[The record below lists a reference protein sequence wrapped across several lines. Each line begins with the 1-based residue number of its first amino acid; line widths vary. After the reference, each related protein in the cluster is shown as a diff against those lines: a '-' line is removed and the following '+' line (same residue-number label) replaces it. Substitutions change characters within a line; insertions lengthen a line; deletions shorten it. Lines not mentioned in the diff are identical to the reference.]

1 MTSKHVLRTRDNLV
15 AELMKLENKRGDL
28 FIQNVWKR
36 FQHFQMV
43 YAMDQSVRHIAKA
56 LPIDLREAA

>member
-1 MTSKHVLRTRDNLV
+1 MTTKHVLRTRDALV
-15 AELMKLENKRGDL
+15 SALMKLESKRDDL

-43 YAMDQSVRHIAKA
+43 YMMDQTVKRVANN
-56 LPIDLREAA
+56 LPVELKEAA